1 MVKVNLKTIGKE
13 KKSADLLSVFVQQTL
28 ATASTRQG
36 SQVQILSHPPFILLL
51 TKSIIIKNL
60 MIKKFIVFTIFSL
73 FLVSCSS
80 TNPTN
85 VKKTDSQKITKVDY
99 GRVITSLPVKI
110 KGESNWVGTTAGA
123 MIGGLL
129 GTQICGEKEIIGTK
143 CQDIGV
149 VFGTI
154 GGAALG
160 TVTQAMLGNHDG
172 FQYIIDIDNSNKDS
186 AFVQGDIEAIPD
198 GQKVVIIYGED
209 VRIFPFEE

>member
-1 MVKVNLKTIGKE
+1 MT
-13 KKSADLLSVFVQQTL
+13 KKL
-28 ATASTRQG
+28 
-36 SQVQILSHPPFILLL
+36 IL
-51 TKSIIIKNL
+51 
-60 MIKKFIVFTIFSL
+60 FTVLSL
-73 FLVSCSS
+73 FLISCSS
-80 TNPTN
+80 TNPVN
-85 VKKTDSQKITKVDY
+85 VKKTDSQKVTKVEY

-129 GTQICGEKEIIGTK
+129 GTQVCGEDEIVGTK
-143 CQDIGV
+143 CQDIAV

-172 FQYIIDIDNSNKDS
+172 FQYIIDIDNSNTDS
-186 AFVQGDIEAIPD
+186 AFVQGDVEAISD

-209 VRIFPFEE
+209 VRVLPFEE